1 MELFINSNLK
11 SYNIFCFLLLL
22 MVPQQETKFVG
33 MEQNKM

>member
-1 MELFINSNLK
+1 MQLFINIILK

-22 MVPQQETKFVG
+22 MVPQQETKFDG